1 MRWLVGILFL
11 TYCTLSYSQVQSNVV
26 LGSDSIRLGQEIDLS
41 FKVIAR
47 DINQIQSLSLSN
59 MDSVFVVYDP
69 FAQSSQV
76 DTLEEFLQIEITD
89 YGQWPANEREIS
101 TNKLDWIAG
110 PDGMLASINLKGIL
124 WQPGGFAIPGIAVN
138 AATQSVVYGEPA
150 LLMIVPPP
158 AYTPQDS
165 TQFIADIKPIIE
177 EPLKLEDFSMAIYGL
192 GFLLLALCLWWLYN
206 KYIKKEEL
214 EEVVEEE
221 IIIRPAHELA
231 EEKLD
236 ELKSLQLWQQ
246 GKIKEYQSSLT
257 FIIREYLE
265 NRYEVKA
272 LESTTQEIL
281 KSLAKA
287 GFDKTLN
294 ADLSEIL
301 TMADLVK
308 FAKARPGESI
318 HESFMH
324 KAYDLI
330 EQTKLLQTDTED
342 E

>member
-1 MRWLVGILFL
+1 
-11 TYCTLSYSQVQSNVV
+11 
-26 LGSDSIRLGQEIDLS
+26 
-41 FKVIAR
+41 
-47 DINQIQSLSLSN
+47 
-59 MDSVFVVYDP
+59 
-69 FAQSSQV
+69 
-76 DTLEEFLQIEITD
+76 
-89 YGQWPANEREIS
+89 
-101 TNKLDWIAG
+101 
-110 PDGMLASINLKGIL
+110 
-124 WQPGGFAIPGIAVN
+124 
-138 AATQSVVYGEPA
+138 
-150 LLMIVPPP
+150 
-158 AYTPQDS
+158 
-165 TQFIADIKPIIE
+165 
-177 EPLKLEDFSMAIYGL
+177 MAIYGL